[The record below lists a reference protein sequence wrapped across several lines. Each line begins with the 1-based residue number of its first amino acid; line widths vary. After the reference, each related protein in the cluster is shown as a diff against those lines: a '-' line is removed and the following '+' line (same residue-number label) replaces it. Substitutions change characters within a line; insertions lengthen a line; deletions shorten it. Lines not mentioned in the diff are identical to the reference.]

1 MSRSQSSSSSNE
13 VWREKLAEKL
23 DLVLTKV
30 GTIEGKLEGLPN
42 RVQILETM
50 ATRLD
55 TTVTTMVGSATRHE
69 LRTDKIEERL
79 RDAEDQLTTL
89 KGERRGIN
97 WMLEFLKVGGAGGVG
112 AAMVKFLGGP
122 S

>member
-1 MSRSQSSSSSNE
+1 MSRSQSASSSNE

-79 RDAEDQLTTL
+79 REAEDQLTTI

-112 AAMVKFLGGP
+112 AAIVKFVGGP